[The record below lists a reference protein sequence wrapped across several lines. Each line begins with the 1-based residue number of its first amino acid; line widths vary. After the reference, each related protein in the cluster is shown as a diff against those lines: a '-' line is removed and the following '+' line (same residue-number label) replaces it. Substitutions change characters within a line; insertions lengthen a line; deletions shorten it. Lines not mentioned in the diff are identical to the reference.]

1 MMRVR
6 IKIGNAAVPW
16 RWNMD
21 EGVPFFTSLLWL
33 TSRLADVAA
42 FPGLEC
48 QFLGQFIYI
57 PVPKCYGM
65 STTKAFSFLLYFS
78 SHSLTSSKLGTI
90 YILFKKFS
98 KFFFPC
104 RNNVRLAYPIF
115 FSIFINVGGHWSPL
129 HAWHWVHGLEQ
140 SECWWMGVIWGDR
153 WKRSC
158 SAKLWI
164 LDYVLIT
171 EEVLIPEDIMQE
183 DATLS

>member
-115 FSIFINVGGHWSPL
+115 FFQFLLMWVGTGVL
-129 HAWHWVHGLEQ
+129 CMLGTEYMAWNRVSVDEWVWYEGTGGKGPAVQ
-140 SECWWMGVIWGDR
+140 SYGFWTMYW
-153 WKRSC
+153 
-158 SAKLWI
+158 
-164 LDYVLIT
+164 
-171 EEVLIPEDIMQE
+171 
-183 DATLS
+183 